1 MTLPMGAEFM
11 RRRQQGKTIASPA
24 TDAFSAIPRR
34 RLRVLRLLLP
44 LLLPALAGM
53 LPMGPGPV
61 IFSPPIIIKVHPGN
75 GSNSTFREVSVNV
88 SFSAQ
93 DQMRKARRLIRS
105 GHLTRALMIY
115 QHVLET
121 LGTHLIKSHHA
132 RYISLHDY
140 VWQKLYQS
148 PAARNGLYDQIFGLI
163 AAKAINAA
171 QCRHDPDAILA
182 ACNKYMLTS
191 AAVDALMQ
199 LSDRYFEAGHFSR
212 ALRIYRQLLPDP
224 AAEHRRPSILFRAA
238 LAAQMAGRPR
248 LLSQYRNQLVKQY
261 PAAKGTVQNHT
272 RNLAEALTQILPHL
286 IVPNRSGSV
295 YAGTIPP
302 RKALAVDDRSV
313 PNTVLWNQSFG
324 SLKIKLPH
332 GEPAAQVMMNSITNE
347 LSVFGLNG
355 NPQTAAQGNRLM
367 FSFPTLD
374 HRVVYVDTLSRI
386 EALSTSSGYPHWAYP
401 GTGNQSNGQS
411 LANLAFISMGADQI
425 SCSVAHD
432 RVVGLLTKRVGTNS
446 PGNSYPMNPMYAY
459 LYHPQAYSVVCLRAH
474 DGRLLWTRSSR
485 SINGMVTC
493 SPLLTR
499 QGVFLLTAERQANG
513 MQVRLSAVKLNPK
526 TGSILWTH
534 YLCTISGPAFESPSL
549 NVQATAAGGRLYIAT
564 GAGADMAVSQR
575 SGRICWLDYTV
586 DPVPASNNPFG
597 YGAPVLRI
605 PPWKLNPPIVTH
617 RYAIMAVSGAH
628 HLWRIDIFR
637 RASGHRMISFA
648 PPSRLGLTI
657 LAGVTDKAIILTGAR
672 TAAFDRNNGKL
683 LWTSSRSYGGPVA
696 RPVLTTGLLYLPT
709 HHDLIAER
717 LTDGRLIMR
726 EPWPMAQN
734 GLRGEPGNLVVGRHG
749 LIAVN
754 DDSIYS
760 YARWKTAL
768 SYLTARIRREPNRPE
783 NYLTLSQVAFAAGHI
798 SLCKKALNQALA
810 VARKTNSGEG
820 TFGVLFHGAMDFAS
834 ESVADHHI
842 KSSDV
847 TFFFHA
853 AAETARLPNQQ
864 ARWRFAQARYLLHH
878 HHPRRALTLCQ
889 QILAD
894 TAMHNVALTVNRN
907 VLPAEAVLPAF
918 IRLRIIKLYGDSV
931 YQPWKLMAD
940 KLISSAAGSRKQLAE
955 VAYGY
960 PNSPAAPIAARTLL
974 RLLIADHRWKE
985 ACHVALMALAG
996 VPRFPS
1002 TCDVRVALATALLHL
1017 HHDREAQVVARATL
1031 ECSQITKAQT
1041 SALQALISSVGAH
1054 ALSPAPAMNFTANA
1068 SFSISEP
1075 VRGRLL
1081 IPAQTGQ
1088 RWRCRSGMFI
1098 VDPHS
1103 AKLKWIQPDGAI
1115 SDWQLHVRNST
1126 PHTAPGPHDAPTI
1139 KWGSDAHL
1147 ALIGMHGGVA
1157 VLVSQ
1162 RSVFAVN
1169 IKTGLLLWRRHL
1181 RNLLTP
1187 KSVQSEHGYS
1197 DANPPIQ
1204 PFVPASPQTNFIYI
1218 NGVMQAAAPS
1228 GVNMGP
1234 LLPVMARIVRFTGPI
1249 QFNFVRWTPSGLL
1262 IGVGTHL
1269 TLLDPQTG
1277 KAIWPSRLAIGSYG
1291 KLTAARKMGTSL
1303 ILAFGRPY
1311 HRLIAVDASDGHIEA
1326 AVSLSA
1332 PGGYR
1337 RMLTGADRLIYLFG
1351 GRRTSAFKLTPAGL
1365 SPVWSR
1371 RVINPMP
1378 RLAVRTFLGVVELQ
1392 HHGIICLNAATGTT
1406 RWHIPMLAGAMSGI
1420 PADDMDLAA
1429 FGDTVIAR
1437 TPYNLSAYSAD
1448 SGTIRWRAEI
1458 RTRQTPPLVRMHLA
1472 DPDLALL
1479 ACGPAGVLSRSE
1491 KLILIDQRDHL
1502 GRLDNGSIVLS
1513 KPLVISAADGNGP
1526 VIQSWYVLDNSIIFS
1541 LDGRIFAYHAGR

>member
-11 RRRQQGKTIASPA
+11 RRQRKTTAVSLTGASR
-24 TDAFSAIPRR
+24 AIPRCWR
-34 RLRVLRLLLP
+34 WALRLMVL

-61 IFSPPIIIKVHPGN
+61 ISVPPIIIKVRPGI
-75 GSNSTFREVSVNV
+75 GKSSTFRGVSVNI

-121 LGTHLIKSHHA
+121 LGTHLIKIHHA
-132 RYISLHDY
+132 RYISLRDY

-148 PAARNGLYDQIFGLI
+148 PAVRNGLYDQIFGLI

-171 QCRHDPDAILA
+171 RSRHDPDAILT
-182 ACNKYMLTS
+182 ACNKYLLTA
-191 AAVDALMQ
+191 AAVDALIH

-212 ALRIYRQLLPDP
+212 ALRIDRELLPDP

-238 LAAQMAGRPR
+238 LAARMANRPR
-248 LLSQYRNQLVKQY
+248 LLAEYRNELVKQY
-261 PAAKGTVQNHT
+261 PAAQGTVQDHT
-272 RNLAEALTQILPHL
+272 RNLADALTQILPQL
-286 IVPNRSGSV
+286 TVPNRSGSV

-302 RKALAVDDRSV
+302 RKAVTVDDHAV
-313 PNTVLWNQSFG
+313 PNTVLWNRTFG

-332 GEPAAQVMMNSITNE
+332 GEPAAQVLMNSITNE

-355 NPQTAAQGNRLM
+355 TPQTASEENRLM
-367 FSFPTLD
+367 FSFPTLG

-386 EALSTSSGYPHWAYP
+386 EALSTSSGYPHWTYP
-401 GTGNQSNGQS
+401 GARTQSNGES
-411 LANLAFISMGADQI
+411 IANLAFISMEADQI
-425 SCSVAHD
+425 SCSVAHG
-432 RVVGLLTKRVGTNS
+432 RVVGLLTTRVGTNS
-446 PGNSYPMNPMYAY
+446 PGNSYPINPMYAY
-459 LYHPQAYSVVCLRAH
+459 IYHPQAYSVVCLRALNGH
-474 DGRLLWTRSSR
+474 LLWTLPSR
-485 SINGMVTC
+485 SITGMVIC

-499 QGVFLLTAERQANG
+499 NGVFLLTADRQGIG

-526 TGSILWTH
+526 NGSTLWTH

-549 NVQATAAGGRLYIAT
+549 NAQATAAAGRLYIAT

-605 PPWKLNPPIVTH
+605 PPWRLNPPIVTH

-628 HLWRIDIFR
+628 RLWRIDVFR
-637 RASGHRMISFA
+637 RASGRRVISFA

-657 LAGVTDKAIILTGAR
+657 LAGVTDKTIILTGTR
-672 TAAFDRNNGKL
+672 TAAFDLTTGKL
-683 LWTSSRSYGGPVA
+683 LWSSSRSYGDPVA

-717 LTDGRLIMR
+717 LTDGHLVMR

-734 GLRGEPGNLVVGRHG
+734 GLRGEPGNLLVGRHG

-768 SYLTARIRREPNRPE
+768 TYLNARIRREPNHPE

-820 TFGVLFHGAMDFAS
+820 TFNLLFHGAMDFAS
-834 ESVADHHI
+834 RSVTDHHL

-847 TFFFHA
+847 TFFFHE
-853 AAETARLPNQQ
+853 AAETAHVPSQQ
-864 ARWRFAQARYLLHH
+864 ARWRFALARYLLHQ

-889 QILAD
+889 QVLAD
-894 TAMHNVALTVNRN
+894 KSMRSVALTVNRN
-907 VLPAEAVLPAF
+907 SLPAEAVLPAF
-918 IRLRIIKLYGDSV
+918 IKLRIIKLYGAAV

-960 PNSPAAPIAARTLL
+960 PNSPAAPIAAKALL
-974 RLLIADHRWKE
+974 HLLIADHHWKA
-985 ACHVALMALAG
+985 ACHVAWMALAG
-996 VPRFPS
+996 IPRVPS
-1002 TCDVRVALATALLHL
+1002 TCDVKVALATALLHL
-1017 HHDREAQVVARATL
+1017 HHDRESHVVARAAQ
-1031 ECSQITKAQT
+1031 ECPQITNAQA
-1041 SALQALISSVGAH
+1041 SALQALLSSVAAH
-1054 ALSPAPAMNFTANA
+1054 ALSPAPAMNFTANS

-1098 VDPHS
+1098 VVPHS
-1103 AKLKWIQPDGAI
+1103 AKLKWMQSDGAI
-1115 SDWQLHVRNST
+1115 SDWHLHLRNST
-1126 PHTAPGPHDAPTI
+1126 QHLAPGPHDAPI
-1139 KWGSDAHL
+1139 VNLGKDGRL
-1147 ALIGMHGGVA
+1147 ALVATYGGVA
-1157 VLVSQ
+1157 VLVSH
-1162 RSVFAVN
+1162 RSVFAID
-1169 IKTGLLLWRRHL
+1169 IKTGLLLWQRHL
-1181 RNLLTP
+1181 RSLLTP

-1204 PFVPASPQTNFIYI
+1204 PFVPASPQTNFVYI

-1228 GVNMGP
+1228 GVNMEP

-1269 TLLDPQTG
+1269 ILLDPKTG
-1277 KAIWPSRLAIGSYG
+1277 KAIWPSRLSIKPYG
-1291 KLTAARKMGTSL
+1291 KLTAARTMGTSL
-1303 ILAFGRPY
+1303 ILAFGRQY
-1311 HRLIAVDASDGHIEA
+1311 HRLIAVNASDGRLDA

-1337 RMLTGADRLIYLFG
+1337 RMLTGPDGLIYLFG
-1351 GRRTSAFKLTPAGL
+1351 SRRTSAFKLTPTAL
-1365 SPVWSR
+1365 SLVWSR

-1378 RLAVRTFLGVVELQ
+1378 RLAARTFLGVVELQ
-1392 HHGIICLNAATGTT
+1392 HHGIICFNAATGTT

-1420 PADDMDLAA
+1420 PADDMDLTA

-1448 SGTIRWRAEI
+1448 SGAIRWRAEI
-1458 RTRQTPPLVRMHLA
+1458 RTRQTPPLVRMQLA

-1479 ACGPAGVLSRSE
+1479 ACGPAGALNRSE
-1491 KLILIDQRDHL
+1491 KLILINQRDRH

-1513 KPLVISAADGNGP
+1513 KPLVISATDGNGP

-1541 LDGRIFAYHAGR
+1541 LDGRIFAYHARR